1 VNFQEKADIIET
13 LILIYTTSMPT
24 SATTTEYLELSVSE
38 RIQLVEDIWDSIAA
52 DASNTVE

>member
-1 VNFQEKADIIET
+1 VNFPEKVDIVET

-24 SATTTEYLELSVSE
+24 SATTTEYLKLSVSE
-38 RIQLVEDIWDSIAA
+38 RIQLVEHIWDSIAA